1 MFYRQQFPKSV
12 ESPLSDDLLQFFFR
26 GIGTSSYRKRFL
38 LYYFLK
44 QEIPKKYN
52 FLGIF
57 FSLLISSL
65 LQE

>member
-26 GIGTSSYRKRFL
+26 GIGTSSYRIRFS

-44 QEIPKKYN
+44 QEN
-52 FLGIF
+52 
-57 FSLLISSL
+57 S
-65 LQE
+65 